1 MITPDTIQSITEQLS
16 TISNHLTLQL
26 SQQATS
32 LRRLGIGLPAGT
44 LDKLQIVQKEVKKLG
59 DRIQEIHTELTQL
72 RALANTSELLNT
84 SLDLD
89 NVLDEAM
96 NRVIQLT
103 RAERGYIMLLDP
115 NTNQLIPRVIRQ
127 QDQDE
132 AIILSDTVLRRVLEQ
147 GEAVITNNAL
157 EDDRFMAEE
166 SIVGFALRSI
176 ICVPLKAREKIIG
189 AIYCDNRAFISLFGN
204 REKRLLTGFAHQAAI
219 AIENAQY
226 FEQLKD
232 ALTEITEIKAL
243 LDNILASIASGVITT
258 DGAGAITTFNA
269 AAASI
274 FGIPIEQA
282 VGRWLEQVLECIYP
296 QIRDTLIDVLQND
309 TNAMIETEVNIDQR
323 GPLNLSLKISPL
335 KDSEN
340 QTQGVVLVID
350 DLTELKHRDKT
361 LAAVRKYLPPVMVDN
376 IKSIEQ
382 LALGGERRLVT
393 VMFAEVRPFDTFPRG
408 LGPKALMEW
417 LNTYHTIASEA
428 IHHHA
433 GLIDKYMGN
442 EVMSIFNTQ
451 LNPSDNHAWDALQAA
466 LRMASDFRTMQL
478 FGTLGEEP
486 TERVY
491 YRIGIHTGIATM
503 GNVGSRGRREF
514 TAIGD
519 TVNLAKRL
527 QENTEM
533 GRIIISRKT
542 LEICQPHLDD
552 KTWIG
557 VRELDAILVKGRGQT
572 TQVFEIFDAG
582 L

>member
-1 MITPDTIQSITEQLS
+1 MMTPDAIQSITEQLGEVS
-16 TISNHLTLQL
+16 SRLQLQL
-26 SQQATS
+26 SQQVTG
-32 LRRLGIGLPAGT
+32 LRRLGVGLPAGT
-44 LDKLQIVQKEVKKLG
+44 LDKLQTVQKELKKLG
-59 DRIQEIHTELTQL
+59 ERIQEVQTELTQL
-72 RALANTSELLNT
+72 RALANTSELLNS

-96 NRVIQLT
+96 NRVLQLT
-103 RAERGYIMLLDP
+103 RAERGYIMLHDSA
-115 NTNQLIPRVIRQ
+115 THQLVPRVIRQ
-127 QDQDE
+127 QDQNED
-132 AIILSDTVLRRVLEQ
+132 IILSDTVLGRVLEQ

-176 ICVPLKAREKIIG
+176 ICIPLKSREKIIG
-189 AIYCDNRAFISLFGN
+189 AIYCDNRAHNGLFGN

-232 ALTEITEIKAL
+232 ALIEITEIKAL

-258 DGAGAITTFNA
+258 DAAGTVTTYNA
-269 AAASI
+269 AAATI
-274 FGIPIEQA
+274 FGIPVEEA

-296 QIRDTLIDVLQND
+296 QIRGTLIEVLQND
-309 TNAMIETEVNIDQR
+309 TNAMIETEVTIDKR

-335 KDSEN
+335 KDAEN
-340 QTQGVVLVID
+340 QTQGVALVVD

-361 LAAVRKYLPPVMVDN
+361 LAAVRRYLPPVMVDN

-393 VMFAEVRPFDTFPRG
+393 VMFAEVRPYDTFPRG

-451 LNPSDNHAWDALQAA
+451 LNPSEHHAWDALQAA

-486 TERVY
+486 TEHVY

-503 GNVGSRGRREF
+503 GNVGSKGRREF

-519 TVNLAKRL
+519 NVNLAKRL
-527 QENTEM
+527 QENTQI
-533 GRIIISRKT
+533 GQIIISRET
-542 LEICQPHLDD
+542 LEMCQADINE
-552 KTWIG
+552 TGWIG
-557 VRELDAILVKGRGQT
+557 VSALEPIFVKGRGKAA
-572 TQVFEIFDAG
+572 QVYEIFDAG